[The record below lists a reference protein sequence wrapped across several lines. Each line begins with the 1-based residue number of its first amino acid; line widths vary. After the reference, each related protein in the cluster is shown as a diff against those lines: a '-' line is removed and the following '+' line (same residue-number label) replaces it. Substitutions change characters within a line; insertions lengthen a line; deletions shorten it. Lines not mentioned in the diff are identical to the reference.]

1 MMMCAFLGL
10 CAHFV
15 AMTTG
20 ASTRWGGHQC
30 APLWGSRYSQVPV
43 PQVSHGSDGLH
54 EEDSCPLP
62 RYQVP
67 RPVCTPGQGRGS
79 DGLRAE
85 ESQHE
90 GVDLGG
96 RGTGAGQR
104 VCVSSMSLTRWVGR
118 QKKCTPQFIINVL
131 YLSSPIHIII
141 TFRSP
146 FLPLPPSLSFP
157 PLPPSSTPL
166 ALSLTNIHTCT

>member
-1 MMMCAFLGL
+1 MCSL
-10 CAHFV
+10 CCHDYRGKHKV
-15 AMTTG
+15 G
-20 ASTRWGGHQC
+20 GGGGGGHQC
-30 APLWGSRYSQVPV
+30 TPLWGSRYSQVPV

-62 RYQVP
+62 RYLVP
-67 RPVCTPGQGRGS
+67 RPVCTTGQGRRS

-85 ESQHE
+85 ESCHE
-90 GVDLGG
+90 GVDPGG

-104 VCVSSMSLTRWVGR
+104 VCVSSMSLTKWVGR
-118 QKKCTPQFIINVL
+118 QKKCTPQLIINVL

-146 FLPLPPSLSFP
+146 FLPLPSSSFP
-157 PLPPSSTPL
+157 PLPPSPTPL

>member
-1 MMMCAFLGL
+1 MYYGYLYPYVGVVICCYDDVCLLGIMCSL
-10 CAHFV
+10 CCHDYRGKHKV
-15 AMTTG
+15 
-20 ASTRWGGHQC
+20 GGHQC
-30 APLWGSRYSQVPV
+30 ASLWGPRYGQVRV

-62 RYQVP
+62 RYLVP

-85 ESQHE
+85 ESHHE
-90 GVDLGG
+90 GVDPGG

-118 QKKCTPQFIINVL
+118 QKKCTPQLIINVL
-131 YLSSPIHIII
+131 YLSKSNTHNYYI
-141 TFRSP
+141 
-146 FLPLPPSLSFP
+146 
-157 PLPPSSTPL
+157 
-166 ALSLTNIHTCT
+166 